1 MLLDRLYALNTA
13 VVVFKCQ
20 DPGLN
25 WGPSDL
31 QSDALP
37 TELSWL
43 HAHFARH
50 IAKILDF
57 ADYSP
62 TISWAWVYASM
73 HTPLAL
79 REVRAANSKVTKFYF
94 SDSLRGSS
102 VKIGTIQRRLAW
114 PLRKDD
120 THKSRSVN
128 NLLPPIKFG
137 TLADT
142 YCNQNKIGCCQT
154 VATCSL
160 SSVVRAMVL

>member
-1 MLLDRLYALNTA
+1 MSHRSWVRAPQGVHCWRGHRHWNYDSLCSVQHSLDRHHTSTHHSLLNA
-13 VVVFKCQ
+13 CQ

-57 ADYSP
+57 ADSSP
-62 TISWAWVYASM
+62 TISWASVYASI

-128 NLLPPIKFG
+128 NFLRTI
-137 TLADT
+137 
-142 YCNQNKIGCCQT
+142 
-154 VATCSL
+154 VA
-160 SSVVRAMVL
+160 